1 MCKTE
6 KTFSR
11 KKVLFSGAFQF
22 SFYFS
27 VRSWK
32 KNKSFLWEK
41 ESVWHVSV
49 AASVKISPF
58 KKCKQLKNWS
68 ELFRTES
75 TLLAE
80 LLLTPP
86 PLCLCLFFRLLLL
99 AGCESDLAGGGGVGG
114 RDRRHQRGSAV
125 HPGGVVRRRQTV
137 RSGLRRLQA
146 RHQRVS
152 GGQVHVLRR
161 AEALKHGGTT
171 PDTCSHQWSGHN
183 WGFNWFNLTVT
194 IQKYIVVGV
203 TNLKINFSQNLKYVL
218 LTRQTFGTEL
228 KQSSFFL
235 LCCLFSDK
243 NCRCVENNLQQ

>member
-1 MCKTE
+1 M
-6 KTFSR
+6 
-11 KKVLFSGAFQF
+11 KKK
-22 SFYFS
+22 
-27 VRSWK
+27 R
-32 KNKSFLWEK
+32 FLLREK

-99 AGCESDLAGGGGVGG
+99 TGCESDLAGGGGVGG

-183 WGFNWFNLTVT
+183 WT
-194 IQKYIVVGV
+194 
-203 TNLKINFSQNLKYVL
+203 L
-218 LTRQTFGTEL
+218 LRF
-228 KQSSFFL
+228 
-235 LCCLFSDK
+235 
-243 NCRCVENNLQQ
+243 

>member
-86 PLCLCLFFRLLLL
+86 PLGLCLFFRLLLL

-183 WGFNWFNLTVT
+183 WT
-194 IQKYIVVGV
+194 
-203 TNLKINFSQNLKYVL
+203 L
-218 LTRQTFGTEL
+218 LRF
-228 KQSSFFL
+228 
-235 LCCLFSDK
+235 
-243 NCRCVENNLQQ
+243 